1 MTIFRAK
8 SLSII
13 SQIVLIAVTAVT
25 GYFIVSEMLG
35 GTLYGLLGAAMGLAL
50 GYLVIK
56 IEEKLREI
64 PLKIII
70 GTLLGITIGLFITNL
85 FISRLLLT
93 HAKDV
98 PITLPIYILLY
109 FVMGYL
115 GFRVGE
121 KKSHTLDLS
130 RVPIFGKSEET
141 EGNKI
146 LDTSAIIDG
155 RIADICDTGFIEGTF
170 IIPQFVLY
178 EIQHIADLQDPVRKT
193 RGRRGLDILH
203 GLQKQTR
210 VTVKIVDV
218 DFPRFKDVDS
228 KLIALAKSLRG
239 KIVTNDY
246 NLNKVAELQGI
257 SVLNMNELATAL
269 KPAILPGEQFTVKIV
284 KEGKE
289 YGQGIGYLDDG
300 TMIVVDDGRKL
311 LGKSMDVVVTS
322 LLQTTSGRMIF
333 AKLKEAAEKEFYFP
347 EDYNFEEHVR

>member
-1 MTIFRAK
+1 LA
-8 SLSII
+8 II
-13 SQIVLIAVTAVT
+13 AQIVLVAVTAVT
-25 GYFIVSEMLG
+25 GYFIVRELSESPF
-35 GTLYGLLGAAMGLAL
+35 YGLIGAVLGLLL
-50 GYLVIK
+50 GYLILK
-56 IEEKLREI
+56 IEEKLKEI

-70 GTLLGITIGLFITNL
+70 GTLVGITIGLFITNL

-93 HAKDV
+93 HAKDI

-115 GFRVGE
+115 GFRIGE

-130 RVPIFGKSEET
+130 KVPLIGKSEQT

-155 RIADICDTGFIEGTF
+155 RIADLCETGFIEGTF

-193 RGRRGLDILH
+193 RGRRGLEILH
-203 GLQKQTR
+203 RLQKQTQ
-210 VTVKIVDV
+210 VKVKIVDI
-218 DFPRFKDVDS
+218 DFPKLKDVDS
-228 KLIALAKSLRG
+228 KLIALAKSLEG

-269 KPAILPGEQFTVKIV
+269 KPAILPGEMLSIKIV

-289 YGQGIGYLDDG
+289 HGQGIGYLDDG
-300 TMIVVDDGRKL
+300 TMIVVDDAKRL
-311 LGKSMDVVVTS
+311 IGKSIDVIVTS

-333 AKLKEAAEKEFYFP
+333 ARIKEQAEKEFYFP
-347 EDYNFEEHVR
+347 EEYKYEEHVR

>member
-1 MTIFRAK
+1 MT
-8 SLSII
+8 II

-25 GYFIVSEMLG
+25 GYFIVNEMFG
-35 GTLYGLLGAAMGLAL
+35 GALYGLVGSALGLAL

-56 IEEKLREI
+56 AEEKLKEI
-64 PLKIII
+64 PLKIIV
-70 GTLLGITIGLFITNL
+70 GTLVGITVGLFIANL
-85 FISRLLLT
+85 FISKLLLT

-98 PITLPIYILLY
+98 PITLPIYVLLY

-115 GFRVGE
+115 GFRIGE

-130 RVPIFGKSEET
+130 RVPIFGKTEES

-155 RIADICDTGFIEGTF
+155 RIADICEAGFIEGAF

-193 RGRRGLDILH
+193 RGRRGLEILH
-203 GLQKQTR
+203 RLQKQNR
-210 VTVKIVDV
+210 VKVKIVDV
-218 DFPRFKDVDS
+218 DFPRLKDVDS
-228 KLIALAKSLRG
+228 KLIALAKSLQG

-257 SVLNMNELATAL
+257 SVLNMNELASAL
-269 KPAILPGEQFTVKIV
+269 KPAILPGEQFSVKIV

-289 YGQGIGYLDDG
+289 SGQGIGYLDDG
-300 TMIVVDDGRKL
+300 TMVVVDEARKL
-311 LGKSMDVVVTS
+311 LGKTADVVVTS

-347 EDYNFEEHVR
+347 EDYNYEEHVR